1 MRVLSWD
8 VGIRN
13 AAYCLM
19 ERYIDDDSGKILY
32 RTLSWGLIDL
42 LERFERRCKCG
53 RVAMWITDTR
63 GKNSREE
70 LAWCGQ
76 HVGAKGVI
84 PCKEAGAKCVDCG
97 KKAYVI
103 VKGRS
108 KLKWCVKHT
117 TLPKL
122 RRYKRVSSKKF
133 AIEKLK
139 EVLISELEQR
149 PDFLFAQH
157 IVIENQPSL
166 TNPKMKAISETLFHW
181 FLIRGKI
188 DRELYLDSIKQE
200 ADLFDRNENKSLLTY
215 RYPSAVKSVEFISPS
230 AKIPD
235 RKISREL
242 RKAKIMEICEQDIK
256 ESNWEAYYKK
266 HPKRDDL
273 ADCHVQAKIIFR
285 RLGDACE
292 WRLDESSTKK
302 WLRSKKAS

>member
-19 ERYIDDDSGKILY
+19 ERYIDDKTGKVLY
-32 RTLSWGLIDL
+32 KTLSWGLIDL

-53 RVAMWITDTR
+53 RVAMWVTDTR
-63 GKNSREE
+63 QSNGEE

-76 HVGAKGVI
+76 HVGAQGVI
-84 PCKEAGAKCVDCG
+84 PCKEAGAKCINCG
-97 KKAYVI
+97 NKAYMI

-108 KLKWCVKHT
+108 KLKHCVKHT

-122 RRYKRVSSKKF
+122 RRYKKVSSKKF
-133 AIEKLK
+133 AVEKLK
-139 EVLISELEQR
+139 EVLISELELR
-149 PDFLFAQH
+149 PDFLFVQH
-157 IVIENQPSL
+157 VVIENQPSL

-181 FLIRGKI
+181 FMIRGKI
-188 DRELYLDSIKQE
+188 DRQLYLESLEKE
-200 ADLFDRNENKSLLTY
+200 ALLFNTNNYVSSLQY

-235 RKISREL
+235 RNITREL

-256 ESNWEAYYKK
+256 DSEWELFYKK

-292 WRLDESSTKK
+292 WRLGDSATKK
-302 WLRSKKAS
+302 WLNSKRS